1 MHRIA
6 RTISYYQNQLLRL
19 LWTPFCINDVIQ
31 KTRLKKEQIAKYQEK
46 KLKKIVK
53 HSYENVWYY
62 NQLFKKA
69 KITPSDIKSISDLQ
83 KIPVSEKEDYRDLPL
98 EKTCAQNYEINNTWK
113 YPSSGTSGIPL
124 PNPYE
129 QKAML
134 KQFIHFFVTQLN
146 RGVKITDKQVVIG
159 ADWILTTKLQNILKV
174 FPFRKID
181 PVQGPEIML
190 NQITKYKP
198 KIMVAYPSAAMII
211 AKEIRENNINE
222 TSIQKI
228 FLSGENLT
236 PYSKKFIADAYGAEV
251 FDDYGA
257 NEVGGIAIECF
268 KGNNHIWGDSVIVE
282 ILKNGESVSFGEE
295 GDITVSTLTN
305 FVNPFIRYNL
315 HDVGKRVEET
325 CSCNNNY
332 PLMEI
337 IQGRANDLV
346 YLPDGSSYPVLRINP
361 FIATVPGIK
370 QFQVIQEK
378 TDYIKIK
385 IIKGKNFDSDKT
397 INQITSKLGKV
408 LGEIVINVEVVD
420 EIPKQST
427 GKLKSFISKLKHN

>member
-1 MHRIA
+1 MERISNA
-6 RTISYYQNQLLRL
+6 RVHYQNQLSRL

-31 KTRLKKEQIAKYQEK
+31 KTRLKEEQIAKYQEK
-46 KLKKIVK
+46 KLKKIIK

-62 NQLFKKA
+62 KQLFKKV
-69 KITPSDIKSISDLQ
+69 KITPNDIKSISDLQ
-83 KIPVSEKEDYRDLPL
+83 KIPVSEKEDYRDLSL
-98 EKTCAQNYEINNTWK
+98 EKICAQNYKINNTWK

-146 RGVKITDKQVVIG
+146 RGVKITDKQVVLG
-159 ADWILTTKLQNILKV
+159 ADWILTTKIQNILKV
-174 FPFRKID
+174 FSFKKID
-181 PVQGPEIML
+181 LSQGSEIML
-190 NQITKYKP
+190 NLISKYKP

-236 PYSKKFIADAYGAEV
+236 PYSKKYIADAYCAEV
-251 FDDYGA
+251 FNDYGA
-257 NEVGGIAIECF
+257 NEVGGIAIECL

-282 ILKNGESVSFGEE
+282 ILKAGESVSFSEE
-295 GDITVSTLTN
+295 GDIPVSPLTN

-315 HDVGKRVEET
+315 HDVGIRVEET
-325 CSCNNNY
+325 CSCDNNY

-337 IQGRANDLV
+337 IQGRANDLI
-346 YLPDGSSYPVLRINP
+346 YLPDGSIVPVLRINP
-361 FIATVPGIK
+361 IIATEPGTK

-378 TDYIKIK
+378 TDYIRIK

-408 LGEIVINVEVVD
+408 LGEIIINVEVID